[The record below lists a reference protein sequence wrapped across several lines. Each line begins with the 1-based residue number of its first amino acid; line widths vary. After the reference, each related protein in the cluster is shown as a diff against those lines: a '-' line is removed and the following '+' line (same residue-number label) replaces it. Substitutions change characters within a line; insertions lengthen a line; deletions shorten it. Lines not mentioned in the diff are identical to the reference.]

1 MVKPV
6 GKTLAANAVLNPKAA
21 SSRRTPKRAMRAKT
35 NKPVIPSETACPPW
49 REESLD
55 ETLWNAVRSNQ

>member
-35 NKPVIPSETACPPW
+35 NKPVIPSEV
-49 REESLD
+49 EESLD
-55 ETLWNAVRSNQ
+55 ETLWNAVRSNHN